1 MNNHDVY
8 AIELPG
14 LMLIL
19 EVFNGIHMWNFKNE
33 QERIE
38 ILLFIY
44 KYIHN
49 ILTISNEEVKE
60 DKSKKLMRDICVY
73 SLLYL
78 NSASALLRIVSLGN
92 AELQFS
98 MQNESNWTA
107 LEMGS
112 SPDLLVIFGMRILMR
127 LLPLR
132 GSIIEDMDQLSPLE
146 QMIYTQPKQRDTLKI
161 IPIVANYMAYPFN
174 RRFSVLACRL
184 LRRFA
189 IEFQSSLTACLDLE
203 PDQVRMLFLQ
213 RLRDEL
219 ESEDLKISIL
229 DFVNACIDKQPGL
242 TEAFFK
248 VINSQFNYFLLNIF
262 LFKGF
267 L

>member
-1 MNNHDVY
+1 VY

-14 LMLIL
+14 LIFIVR
-19 EVFNGIHMWNFKNE
+19 EVFNGVHTWSFKNE
-33 QERIE
+33 QERME
-38 ILLFIY
+38 ILQFVY
-44 KYIHN
+44 EYVHD
-49 ILTISNEEVKE
+49 ILTTSNEIIK
-60 DKSKKLMRDICVY
+60 DDDSKRLMRDICVY

-78 NSASALLRIVSLGN
+78 DNASALLRFVAIGN
-92 AELQFS
+92 PGLQAF
-98 MQNESNWTA
+98 MENESNWFIASETN
-107 LEMGS
+107 LN
-112 SPDLLVIFGMRILMR
+112 LLVLHAMRILMQTLR
-127 LLPLR
+127 LK
-132 GSIIEDMDQLSPLE
+132 GSVVQNIDLLSPLE

-174 RRFSVLACRL
+174 RRFSVLSCRL

-203 PDQVRMLFLQ
+203 PDQVRMMFLQ

-219 ESEDLKISIL
+219 ETEDLKISIL

-248 VINSQFNYFLLNIF
+248 VKRIIF
-262 LFKGF
+262 LFKNY
-267 L
+267 